1 MPLKLTRATPRPK
14 TAFGQI
20 ISEVGR
26 RFFSHGVGRNAAALS
41 YYLLFAIFP
50 LLVLTSLLV
59 GLLHVDIASTTALL
73 SRVIPADVV
82 DVIES
87 YLQYIS
93 GLRSPRILWFCM
105 VFSIWFPMR
114 AINSLTFAIRRA
126 YGRPAPKNQL
136 RNEFLLLLAALVLIL
151 VISFSLLLIVIGRR
165 VLELAARFVTLSGTF
180 ITLWNYGRFA
190 ILFFI
195 IFCSVAAV
203 YPLALG
209 RRLPWRDVVPGV
221 LISVFGGTLLSAA
234 FSYYVEHF
242 GKYSILYGSIA
253 TIVVVLL
260 WLYMTSN
267 ILILGA
273 EFSAVLSR
281 RRRQKP
287 APEEVH
293 L

>member
-1 MPLKLTRATPRPK
+1 MKSIKATHRPK

-20 ISEVGR
+20 VSEVGR

-50 LLVLTSLLV
+50 LLVLISLLV

-73 SRVIPADVV
+73 SRMIPADVV
-82 DVIES
+82 GVIES
-87 YLQYIS
+87 YLQYVS
-93 GLRSPRILWFCM
+93 ALRSPRILWFCM

-114 AINSLTFAIRRA
+114 AINSLTFSIRRA
-126 YGRPAPKNQL
+126 YGRPAPENQL
-136 RNEFLLLLAALVLIL
+136 RNEFFLLIAALVLIL

-190 ILFFI
+190 VLFFI
-195 IFCSVAAV
+195 IFCGVAAV

-209 RRLPWRDVVPGV
+209 RRMPWQDVVPGV
-221 LISVFGGTLLSAA
+221 LISVFGGTLLSAV

-253 TIVVVLL
+253 TVIVVLL

-273 EFSAVLSR
+273 EFSAVLSKR
-281 RRRQKP
+281 RRKLS
-287 APEEVH
+287 EKEVIS
-293 L
+293 